1 MTKIQFIEQDG
12 RRTFA
17 VVPYALFERMAR
29 DAEMAGDIC
38 AYREAKAADDG
49 FRVPL
54 PVMDRMLEGASAL
67 LAWREHLGMTQA
79 ALARK
84 AGISVPYLSQLETG
98 KRAGSLRVFRAL
110 GKALDVPPD
119 AVAPDDVSVD

>member
-1 MTKIQFIEQDG
+1 MTKIQFIEQHG

-17 VVPYALFERMAR
+17 VVPYALFEQMAR
-29 DAEMAGDIC
+29 DSEMAADVR
-38 AYREAKAADDG
+38 AYRDAKAADDG

-54 PVMDRMLEGASAL
+54 VVMDRMLEGASAL

-79 ALARK
+79 ALAKK

-98 KRAGSLRVFRAL
+98 KRTGSLKTFRAL
-110 GKALDVPPD
+110 SKALDVPAD
-119 AVAPDDVSVD
+119 AVAPNDVSAD